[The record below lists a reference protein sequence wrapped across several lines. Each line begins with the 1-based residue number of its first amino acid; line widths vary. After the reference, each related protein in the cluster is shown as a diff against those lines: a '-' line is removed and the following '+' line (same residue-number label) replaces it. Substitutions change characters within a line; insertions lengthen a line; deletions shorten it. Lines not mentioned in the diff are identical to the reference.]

1 MESTNYDILK
11 NPLFIESIRKDD
23 IDYFKAVFKQK
34 LSFLTKKDLNEVFEY
49 CLCHNASRR
58 IIEVILNYVNVD
70 TKFSNGQTPLIIA
83 ISNNQY
89 DIVSLLLSRG
99 ASLRLSN
106 NEGENP
112 LIYICK
118 YSHFHDIMGLLLK
131 NNANFNMKDKNGKTA
146 VMYAI
151 NTSNLRKLR
160 LLLSHSYIST
170 NAVIKLILYGKHK
183 RRITKRQLKD
193 TMVNEGNK
201 YKVSIKDKDGENALI
216 YACKTRNESI
226 IETVLEYCLVKNKNV
241 FDRNEAFK
249 TFESHYNLN
258 ILLWAVINNYKK
270 IVESLFQNGYNKT
283 ITDEY
288 GNSLLMLSVINNKQE
303 MIELLMKY
311 NADICKCNRDNS
323 SPIVKS
329 MKFTESNIR
338 YLMEHSESSISN
350 PTVFNFYQA
359 IWNNNLNFLY
369 KCLKIRNRNSQ
380 DIDLDLDE
388 KDCDIFTLPGCNFDC
403 ALALAILS
411 NHSLPQLLL
420 INYYKKFLCQKYRD
434 NEIRNWYSL
443 LYAAKKG
450 NEAVVDFILGLGL
463 HINVNIK
470 NHGGDTPLILA
481 SKYGHESIVGKLL
494 NRNAAVDRQNKK
506 YDTALS
512 LASANGFDRV
522 VELLLCYNAD
532 MTTENVDKKTALSMA
547 CENGYVKVVDMLVR
561 YGRKRNI
568 LEESEIN
575 TLLLTASEYGY
586 TPIVETLITDPEH
599 YINVNVY
606 NKERNTS
613 LILACEKGHYDIVE
627 LLLNHKANTE
637 SKNCDLNTALLIACD
652 KGYEPIVK
660 LLLAHKANRNSR
672 NRFGFTPYFMALKRG
687 HPSIANL
694 IRSNFI

>member
-1 MESTNYDILK
+1 ME
-11 NPLFIESIRKDD
+11 
-23 IDYFKAVFKQK
+23 
-34 LSFLTKKDLNEVFEY
+34 
-49 CLCHNASRR
+49 
-58 IIEVILNYVNVD
+58 IIINYVNVD

-89 DIVSLLLSRG
+89 DIVNLLLSKG

-118 YSHFHDIMGLLLK
+118 YSHFHDIMRLLLK

-151 NTSNLRKLR
+151 NTSNLRKLG
-160 LLLSHSYIST
+160 LLLNHSYIST
-170 NAVIKLILYGKHK
+170 NAVLKLILFGKNK
-183 RRITKRQLKD
+183 IGISKKQIKD
-193 TMVNEGNK
+193 TLINEGKK

-226 IETVLEYCLVKNKNV
+226 IEAVLEYCLVKNKNV
-241 FDRNEAFK
+241 FDRNETFK

-258 ILLWAVINNYKK
+258 ILLWAVINNYKR
-270 IVESLFQNGYNKT
+270 IVESLFRNGYNKT
-283 ITDEY
+283 VTDEY

-311 NADICKCNRDNS
+311 NADICKCNSDNS
-323 SPIVKS
+323 SPLVKS
-329 MKFTESNIR
+329 LKFTEKNIR
-338 YLMEHSESSISN
+338 YLMEHSEKSDSN
-350 PTVFNFYQA
+350 PTIFNFYQA
-359 IWNNNLNFLY
+359 IWNNNLDFLY

-380 DIDLDLDE
+380 DIDLELDE

-403 ALALAILS
+403 ALTLAVLS

-420 INYYKKFLCQKYRD
+420 INYYKKFLCHKYKESE
-434 NEIRNWYSL
+434 NRNWYSL
-443 LYAAKKG
+443 IYASKKG
-450 NEAVVDFILGLGL
+450 NETVVDFILGISQY
-463 HINVNIK
+463 INVNIK
-470 NHGGDTPLILA
+470 NHGGDTPLMLA
-481 SKYGHESIVGKLL
+481 SKYGHESIVYKLL
-494 NRNAAVDRQNKK
+494 NRNVDVDRQNKK
-506 YDTALS
+506 YDSALS
-512 LASANGFDRV
+512 LASANGYDKV

-532 MTTENVDKKTALSMA
+532 MTLENVDKKTALSMA
-547 CENGYVKVVDMLVR
+547 CENGYVKIVDMLIR
-561 YGRKRNI
+561 YGRKRNV
-568 LEESEIN
+568 LEESDIN

-586 TPIVETLITDPEH
+586 TSIVETLVTDPEH

-613 LILACEKGHYDIVE
+613 LILACEKGHFDIAE

-637 SKNCDLNTALLIACD
+637 SKNCDLNTALLVACD
-652 KGYEPIVK
+652 KGNEAIVK
-660 LLLAHKANRNSR
+660 LLLAHDANRNSR
-672 NRFGFTPYFMALKRG
+672 NRFGFTPYFLAIKRG

-694 IRSNFI
+694 IRSRYI